1 MVELTIQ
8 VSDDLAHR
16 LQPLR
21 NRLAEII
28 ELGLRDLTPSQN
40 ILYNEVIE
48 FFAGGPTP
56 RAIIAFHPSV
66 ETQHRLVE
74 LLDRNQVGTLTPEEK
89 TELEQYESLDYLFTQ
104 VKARARQRLTKAA

>member
-1 MVELTIQ
+1 MVEMTIQ

-28 ELGLRDLTPSQN
+28 ELGLRDLTPSRHV
-40 ILYNEVIE
+40 LYNEVVE

-56 RAIIAFHPSV
+56 RAIVAFHPSG
-66 ETQHRLVE
+66 ETQNRVAE
-74 LLDRNQVGTLTPEEK
+74 LLDKNQVGMLTPEEQ
-89 TELEQYESLDYLFTQ
+89 TELDQYESLDYLITL
-104 VKARARQRLTKAA
+104 VKARARQRLARAA